1 MRISSLITVVS
12 LIAIAGCAPIV
23 DSHGFVTSDA
33 KPVSVETGT
42 DNKTT
47 ILTRYG
53 NPSQVGVFNEQVWYY
68 IGYVQTQQLFFKPRT
83 QSREITAISFDED
96 DKVAEVRRYALTDGK
111 VFAYDERT
119 TPTRG
124 REVTFLEQLFGSVGR
139 STVNL
144 PGTEP
149 NLPTAAGGA
158 RRQ

>member
-1 MRISSLITVVS
+1 MQIKTIT
-12 LIAIAGCAPIV
+12 AIIGSIGLCACAPMI
-23 DSHGFVTSDA
+23 DSHGFVTADA

-42 DNKTT
+42 DSKAT
-47 ILTRYG
+47 ILSRYG
-53 NPSQVGVFNEQVWYY
+53 NPSQIGVFNEQVWYY
-68 IGYVQTQQLFFKPRT
+68 IGYVQTQRLFYKPRT
-83 QSREITAISFDED
+83 QSRDITAISFDDD
-96 DKVAEVRRYALTDGK
+96 DKVAEVRRYTLTDGK
-111 VFAYDERT
+111 VFAYDARS